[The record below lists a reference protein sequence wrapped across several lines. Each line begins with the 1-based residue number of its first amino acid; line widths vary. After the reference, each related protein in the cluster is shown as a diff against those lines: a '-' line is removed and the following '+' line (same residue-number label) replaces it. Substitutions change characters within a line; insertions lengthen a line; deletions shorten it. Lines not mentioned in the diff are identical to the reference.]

1 MKNKLLNRRQM
12 VLEVHHP
19 NKSGVPKTA
28 LAAHLAAQYNV
39 DAKNVFCFGFKLA
52 FGGGRSTGFAL
63 IYDSLEAALDVE
75 PKYRLIRAGLQKK
88 VESSRKSRREL
99 KNRKLKVR
107 GIGKAKV
114 GAKKK

>member
-39 DAKNVFCFGFKLA
+39 RVFQPFSAK
-52 FGGGRSTGFAL
+52 TGFQQTL
-63 IYDSLEAALDVE
+63 CS
-75 PKYRLIRAGLQKK
+75 G
-88 VESSRKSRREL
+88 
-99 KNRKLKVR
+99 
-107 GIGKAKV
+107 
-114 GAKKK
+114 